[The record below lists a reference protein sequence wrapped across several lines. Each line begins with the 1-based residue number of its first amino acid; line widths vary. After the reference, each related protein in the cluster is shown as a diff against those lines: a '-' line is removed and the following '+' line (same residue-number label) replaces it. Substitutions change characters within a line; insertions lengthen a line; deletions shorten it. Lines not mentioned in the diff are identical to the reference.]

1 MINYKMFKSNQTIN
15 NCQSCDQTK
24 TINRGNKI
32 SSNMNEI
39 INSKINIK
47 NIDITNFSNLTK
59 NKLLNNK
66 IILEYHN
73 NNNNGCPNC

>member
-1 MINYKMFKSNQTIN
+1 MFKSNQSIN

-24 TINRGNKI
+24 TINRRNKI

-47 NIDITNFSNLTK
+47 NIDITNFSNLKK

-66 IILEYHN
+66 ITL
-73 NNNNGCPNC
+73 